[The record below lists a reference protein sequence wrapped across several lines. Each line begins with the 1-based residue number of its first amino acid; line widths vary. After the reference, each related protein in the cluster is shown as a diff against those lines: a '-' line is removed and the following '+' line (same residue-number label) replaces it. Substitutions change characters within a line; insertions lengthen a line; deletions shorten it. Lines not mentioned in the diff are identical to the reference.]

1 MCEDIYKKHIS
12 PTRSPNVCRMKLT
25 LLSWNCMV
33 GNVSSSTS
41 IRSHLARIDLART
54 FNCCSRVL
62 LALLELRFVGVTEE
76 NIYSILRRA
85 AACRYKAFFV
95 DGARVAGKEQQAA
108 ARGIFPR
115 DPTISQL
122 VWSHCAASGTMRG
135 AAQPLRP
142 EPC

>member
-1 MCEDIYKKHIS
+1 
-12 PTRSPNVCRMKLT
+12 
-25 LLSWNCMV
+25 MV

-95 DGARVAGKEQQAA
+95 DGARIAGKEQQAA

-115 DPTISQL
+115 DLTISQL

-142 EPC
+142 EPR